1 MSVTSVVSASGL
13 VRRYQR
19 GTETVVALDGVDL
32 DVTAGTFVGVAGPS
46 GSGKTTLCN
55 MLAGLDTP
63 DTGTVTWRGV
73 TTRPPSWRQVAV
85 VPQRLALVQALTL
98 ADAVWLASRAAG
110 EHVVE
115 PSTVLLADL
124 GVGHLLDRRPSEM
137 SHGEQQRAAIA
148 RALVGGAD
156 LVVLDEPT
164 SSQDE
169 ENVDRITE
177 ALAAAAARGTAVV
190 VATHDGRVL
199 EATTRIVRLVDGR
212 VPGAR

>member
-1 MSVTSVVSASGL
+1 MTPAPVVSANGL

-19 GTETVVALDGVDL
+19 GTETVAALDGVDL
-32 DVTAGTFVGVAGPS
+32 EVTVGSFVGVAGPS

-63 DTGTVTWRGV
+63 DSGTVTWHPA
-73 TTRPPSWRQVAV
+73 TRPPPPWAQLAV

-98 ADAVWLASRAAG
+98 ADALWLAARAAG
-110 EHVVE
+110 EHPAE
-115 PSTVLLADL
+115 PSAVVADL
-124 GVGHLLDRRPSEM
+124 GVAHLLDRRPSEM

-148 RALVGGAD
+148 RALAGGSD

-177 ALAAAAARGTAVV
+177 ALAAAVTRGTAVV
-190 VATHDGRVL
+190 VATHDARVL

-212 VPGAR
+212 VAGDG

>member
-1 MSVTSVVSASGL
+1 VNATSVVSANGL

-32 DVTAGTFVGVAGPS
+32 DVTQGTFVGVAGPS

-55 MLAGLDTP
+55 MLAGLDAP
-63 DTGTVTWRGV
+63 NAGTVTWNGL
-73 TTRPPSWRQVAV
+73 TSRPPPWRQVAV

-98 ADAVWLASRAAG
+98 EDAVWLAGRSAG
-110 EHVVE
+110 EYRVE
-115 PSTVLLADL
+115 PSTIVADL

-137 SHGEQQRAAIA
+137 SHGEQQRAAIV
-148 RALVGGAD
+148 RALVGGPD

-169 ENVDRITE
+169 ENVDRITA
-177 ALAAAAARGTAVV
+177 ALVAAVARGTAVV

-212 VPGAR
+212 MVGAR